1 MRAAS
6 ADSGVHPASRRMPS
20 AAPAA
25 FEPVDVPSTWRVII
39 ERALAKKPEDRFQ
52 DARSLLGAIRG
63 LRSETAS
70 APAASST

>member
-1 MRAAS
+1 
-6 ADSGVHPASRRMPS
+6 MPS
-20 AAPAA
+20 VAPS
-25 FEPVDVPSTWRVII
+25 PVETAIDVPAGWRSII

-52 DARSLLGAIRG
+52 DARSLLGAIRS